1 MNETTVFGRVMS
13 ALLDALFAL
22 VLALTVMASVIVFMN
37 RGQVGFGSLGIIQSP
52 SMVSG
57 GYAVGDVVFAK
68 KGEDYAVGDV
78 IVFYRAPD
86 LYYSRFE
93 ELEEGDLL
101 GCPVWIHQVIEVKTD
116 ELGRK
121 AYLTK
126 GTNNS
131 HDDIFF
137 VPHDFVWG
145 KAQKTPATF
154 GSIVRFVYS
163 VRGIIATVIV
173 PCAIMLVYLTW
184 DLIMLLTVET
194 VEKAEKDGE
203 IPTVRKKGKATL
215 ATSAVW
221 QVEEQ
226 SRYYFL
232 GRLFTADKKTRK
244 LYSDLK
250 NILLGYDNVR
260 PLVIIDYEEFRL
272 GNQALGYLDV
282 RGQTVYLS
290 TMRSRWK
297 ITDSETLKEA
307 VFELRE
313 EWKALGLKRRNI
325 PWHDYSITPKLSD
338 ELMAELGWVIA

>member
-1 MNETTVFGRVMS
+1 MNETTVFGRVLS

-22 VLALTVMASVIVFMN
+22 VLALTVIASVIVFMN
-37 RGQVGFGSLGIIQSP
+37 RGQVGFGALGIIQSP

-68 KGEDYAVGDV
+68 KGEDYAIGDV

-93 ELEEGDLL
+93 DLEKDDLL

-131 HDDIFF
+131 RDDIFF

-145 KAQKTPATF
+145 KAQKTPAIF
-154 GSIVRFVYS
+154 GSIVRFIYS
-163 VRGIIATVIV
+163 VKGIVCTVII
-173 PCAIMLVYLTW
+173 PCAIMFIYLTW

-194 VEKAEKDGE
+194 VEK
-203 IPTVRKKGKATL
+203 PKKAVPYQKKSVKAQ
-215 ATSAVW
+215 SAIW

-226 SRYYFL
+226 SSSKYYFL

-244 LYSDLK
+244 LYSELK
-250 NILLGYDNVR
+250 NILLGYENVR
-260 PLVIIDYEEFRL
+260 PLVIIDYEEFLL
-272 GNQALGYLDV
+272 GDKTLGYLDV
-282 RGQTVYLS
+282 RGETVYVS
-290 TMRSRWK
+290 TERSRWK

-313 EWKALGLKRRNI
+313 EWKALGLTRQSI
-325 PWHDYSITPKLSD
+325 PWHDYSITPEFSE

>member
-1 MNETTVFGRVMS
+1 MS
-13 ALLDALFAL
+13 ALLDALFTL
-22 VLALTVMASVIVFMN
+22 VLALTVTASVIVFMN
-37 RGQVGFGSLGIIQSP
+37 RGQVGFGALGIVQSP

-68 KGEDYAVGDV
+68 KGEDYAIGDV
-78 IVFYRAPD
+78 IVFYRAPNWYQNRVED
-86 LYYSRFE
+86 LE
-93 ELEEGDLL
+93 DNALL
-101 GCPVWIHQVIEVKTD
+101 GYPVWIHEVIEISTD

-121 AYLTK
+121 TYLTK
-126 GTNNS
+126 GTDNS
-131 HDDIFF
+131 YDDTHF
-137 VPHDFVWG
+137 VPHDFVLG
-145 KAQKTPATF
+145 KASKTPALF

-163 VRGIIATVIV
+163 VRGIILTVIL
-173 PCAIMLVYLTW
+173 PCGVMLIYLTW
-184 DLIMLLTVET
+184 DLLMLLTVET
-194 VEKAEKDGE
+194 VEKGEKDGK

-226 SRYYFL
+226 SKYYFL
-232 GRLFTADKKTRK
+232 GRLFTADKQTRK

-260 PLVIIDYEEFRL
+260 PLVIIDYEEFLL
-272 GNQALGYLDV
+272 GDKTLGYLDI
-282 RGQTVYLS
+282 RGKTVYLS

-297 ITDSETLKEA
+297 ITDRETLKEA

-313 EWKALGLKRRNI
+313 EWKSLGLTRRNI
-325 PWHDYSITPKLSD
+325 PWHDYSITPEMSE